1 MGVSNG
7 YLQDL
12 KVNDLISLFYL
23 HKIIESKKMSGHRI
37 RQGKRLI
44 KRFHRHK
51 EWYADNTKL
60 NTFFTILTQM
70 IDHLNIK

>member
-23 HKIIESKKMSGHRI
+23 HKIIESKKMSEHRI

-51 EWYADNTKL
+51 E
-60 NTFFTILTQM
+60 
-70 IDHLNIK
+70 

>member
-23 HKIIESKKMSGHRI
+23 HKIIESKKMSEHRI

-44 KRFHRHK
+44 KRFTV
-51 EWYADNTKL
+51 TKSGTL
-60 NTFFTILTQM
+60 TILS
-70 IDHLNIK
+70 